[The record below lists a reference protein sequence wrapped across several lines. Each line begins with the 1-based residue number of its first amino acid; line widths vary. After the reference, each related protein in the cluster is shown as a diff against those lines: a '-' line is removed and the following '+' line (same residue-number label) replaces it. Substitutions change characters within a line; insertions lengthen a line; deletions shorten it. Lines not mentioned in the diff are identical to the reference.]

1 MSSIVQKVSSLSTS
15 NIVFSDLKKQG
26 KGGFLSFVNYKVND
40 KSQRLIIQIPKMFS
54 PFGASTYKKE
64 ELPKGQ
70 LAKYSVGLSLDT
82 TDKKIKVLKEFLQ
95 SLDKLACKTAAS
107 NKDWLKQLAYKNK
120 KKKSKDDVAEDLED
134 NKYSSIIKESRN
146 EKYPDT
152 FAPKVPIDW
161 KASQPAIQVYNKQKQ
176 KLDVT
181 YDNIEQM
188 LPKLTEIKGLIQI
201 SHVWFVSGKFG
212 ITLKILQ
219 ALTFP
224 KETLSGLSLLDD
236 SDDEE
241 SEAEEESDDEEESED
256 EVEVESDDDDE
267 E

>member
-1 MSSIVQKVSSLSTS
+1 MSLVQKVSALKTS

-26 KGGFLSFVNYKVND
+26 KGGFLSFVNYKNGD
-40 KSQRLIIQIPKMFS
+40 KNQRLIIQIPKMFS

-70 LAKYSVGLSLDT
+70 LPKYNVGLSLDT
-82 TDKKIKVLKEFLQ
+82 TDKKIKALKDFLQ

-107 NKDWLKQLAYKNK
+107 NKNWLKQLSYKNK
-120 KKKSKDDVAEDLED
+120 KKKGVEGIMEDLED
-134 NKYSSIIKESRN
+134 NKYSTIIKESKN

-161 KASQPAIQVYNKQKQ
+161 KNEQPALQIYNKQKQ

-181 YDNIEQM
+181 FDNIEQL
-188 LPKLTEIKGLIQI
+188 LPKLSELKGLIQV

-219 ALTFP
+219 ALSFP

-236 SDDEE
+236 SDDEAE
-241 SEAEEESDDEEESED
+241 SEEEEEEEEEEES
-256 EVEVESDDDDE
+256 EVEVESDDESDE